1 MRLCYTYEWSV
12 ITSGNGYLIMIENK
26 RLLTTLTM
34 LMMSLALIG
43 CKKSTEPQPPI
54 KVTAITIKDQSIP
67 VTKDFITT
75 ASAESLVNINAR
87 VSGFLVQRAFTE
99 GDYVKMN
106 QLLYVIDKRPFQATL
121 DQANATLQQKLAIAI
136 YQEKE
141 YLRMKH
147 LIAKAV
153 ISQQQYDSAVAQA
166 RSAQADVLA
175 AKAAVETARLNLS
188 YCTMVSPVNGKIGQT
203 LIDVGNYVNGG
214 TTPVK
219 LTTVIVLD
227 PIYFL
232 VNPSDQD
239 YNLIQQY
246 MTLRKG
252 TLDVEVTIPGST
264 KVYQGVLNFTNNAV
278 DQTTSTVTL
287 RATLPNPTHE
297 LLPGLHGTMRVYL
310 TTNPHAILI
319 PQTAVQEIQGKEFAY
334 VIDAENKAQPV
345 SIQTNGLYKNQ
356 SIISSGLNIGDRV
369 ITNNFQ
375 TVRPGRAVIVETTP
389 PTTTK
394 TSTP

>member
-1 MRLCYTYEWSV
+1 
-12 ITSGNGYLIMIENK
+12 
-26 RLLTTLTM
+26 
-34 LMMSLALIG
+34 MMSLALIS
-43 CKKSTEPQPPI
+43 CKKSTPPQPPL
-54 KVTAITIKDQSIP
+54 KVTSMTIKEQSIP

-75 ASAESLVNINAR
+75 ASAQALVNISAR
-87 VSGFLVQRAFTE
+87 VSGFLVQQAFTE

-106 QLLYVIDKRPFQATL
+106 QLLYVIDKRPFQAAL

-136 YQEKE
+136 FQEKE

-153 ISQQQYDSAVAQA
+153 ISQEQYDSTVAQA

-175 AKAAVETARLNLS
+175 AKAAVETAQLNLS
-188 YCTMVSPVNGKIGQT
+188 YCTMVSPVNGKVSQT
-203 LIDVGNYVNGG
+203 LVDVGNYVNGAA
-214 TTPVK
+214 TPVK
-219 LTTVIVLD
+219 LTTVISLD

-232 VNPSDQD
+232 INPSDQD

-246 MTLRKG
+246 MTKRNG
-252 TLDVEVTIPGST
+252 TLNVEVTIPGST
-264 KVYQGVLNFTNNAV
+264 KVYPGVLNFTNNAV

-297 LLPGLHGTMRVYL
+297 LLPGLHGTARVYL
-310 TTNPHAILI
+310 TTNPRAILI

-334 VIDAENKAQPV
+334 VIDADNKAQPAP
-345 SIQTNGLYKNQ
+345 IQTNGLYKNQ
-356 SIISSGLNIGDRV
+356 SIISSGLNVGDRV

-375 TVRPGRAVIVETTP
+375 AVRPGRAVIVDNTTP
-389 PTTTK
+389 PATK